1 MRLMSRMACM
11 VAAGALAGGLTV
23 AMTGAARAEVVP
35 PSGTWAEIYT
45 PYTNAHPVCLDD
57 PNGTSAVGT
66 PLQVFRC
73 HGYGSDGAPQR
84 WDFYQFPGQSVYSIQ
99 KAGRCAAH
107 DYGGPLAGA
116 RVKLEEC
123 GILSPSW
130 HLISLGA
137 DSVAYPDFKLEYVQ
151 SGYCMTLPDWSGRN
165 GEPVVLEPCDP
176 GNTLQHWVPG

>member
-1 MRLMSRMACM
+1 MACM

-23 AMTGAARAEVVP
+23 AMTGSARAEVIP
-35 PSGTWAEIYT
+35 PTDTWAEIYT

-66 PLQVFRC
+66 PLQVFHC

-84 WDFYQFPGQSVYSIQ
+84 WDFNPLAFYGQSVYNIF
-99 KAGRCAAH
+99 KAGRCISV
-107 DYGGPLAGA
+107 DSPTSPLGGA
-116 RVKLEEC
+116 RVRLETC
-123 GILSPSW
+123 GILGEPW

-137 DSVAYPDFKLEYVQ
+137 DSVAYPDFELEFSH

-176 GNTLQHWVPG
+176 GNLLQHWILG